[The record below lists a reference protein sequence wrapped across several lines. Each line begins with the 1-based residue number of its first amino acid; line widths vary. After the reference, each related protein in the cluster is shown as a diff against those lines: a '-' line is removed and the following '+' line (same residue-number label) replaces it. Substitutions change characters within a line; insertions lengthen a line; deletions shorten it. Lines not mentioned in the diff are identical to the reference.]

1 MTTQEIKLKIHEE
14 DDLYSPLDLDQELLS
29 EEVLTHLERN
39 YLNKHRSIK
48 EQYILHIYSDTPV
61 NEQRVETRIRQ
72 YFTQEKDNIS
82 YSIRKLTT
90 KQICLFAVGL
100 VFLALWFYLSVL
112 SESVDA
118 IKAEVLSITGGL
130 AICEAA
136 SIAIMERPELVIL
149 KKVYDR
155 ILNARIVFHIASE

>member
-14 DDLYSPLDLDQELLS
+14 DDLYSPFDLDQELLS

>member
-14 DDLYSPLDLDQELLS
+14 DDLYSPFDLDQELLS

-100 VFLALWFYLSVL
+100 VFLALWFYLCVL

>member
-14 DDLYSPLDLDQELLS
+14 DDLYSPFDLDQELLS

-72 YFTQEKDNIS
+72 YFTQEKENIS

-100 VFLALWFYLSVL
+100 VFLALWFYLCVL

>member
-61 NEQRVETRIRQ
+61 NEQRVETKIRQ

-90 KQICLFAVGL
+90 KQIYLFAAGL
-100 VFLALWFYLSVL
+100 VFLALWFFLSVQ
-112 SESVDA
+112 SESVSA
-118 IKAEVLSITGGL
+118 IKAEILSITGWV
-130 AICEAA
+130 AIWEAA

-149 KKVYDR
+149 KKAYDR
-155 ILNARIVFHIASE
+155 ILNARIIFHTATE